1 MPIPTGLLQRLAQFA
16 GKNKDIVGNV
26 ATGSALTA
34 GFGLLGGG
42 PKAAAAYGAADFLT
56 AYPAT
61 LLARKLGSKITKPV
75 LGISPKTLQGGL
87 ETVAN
92 LGASVI
98 SPGIVDAVAGKALY
112 PETAQGN
119 VLQQQQIA
127 QQMEQRVAVNGLQQ
141 PELVSPGTQFQMQGL
156 EQQFLQD
163 FTKPQQYMAEL
174 MPEYEQYLNDL
185 RSYARQAQTL

>member
-1 MPIPTGLLQRLAQFA
+1 MPIPTGLLQRLAQYA

-61 LLARKLGSKITKPV
+61 LIARKLGSKITKPV
-75 LGISPKTLQGGL
+75 MGISPKTLQGGL
-87 ETVAN
+87 EMTAN
-92 LGASVI
+92 LGASVV
-98 SPGIVDAVAGKALY
+98 SPLVADAVAGRALY
-112 PETAQGN
+112 PETTQSN
-119 VLQQQQIA
+119 ILQQQQVA
-127 QQMEQRVAVNGLQQ
+127 QEMEQRAAINGLRTPQ
-141 PELVSPGTQFQMQGL
+141 LVSPGTQFQMQGL

-163 FTKPQQYMAEL
+163 FTKPQQYMSEL

-185 RSYARQAQTL
+185 RSYARQGQTL

>member
-1 MPIPTGLLQRLAQFA
+1 MAVPPGLLQRLAQYA

-34 GFGLLGGG
+34 GFGLLSGG
-42 PKAAAAYGAADFLT
+42 PKAAAAYGAADFLA

-61 LLARKLGSKITKPV
+61 LLARRLGSKITKPV
-75 LGISPKTLQGGL
+75 MGIDPKTVRGGL

-98 SPGIVDAVAGKALY
+98 SPVVVDAVAGKALY

-119 VLQQQQIA
+119 VPQQQQIA
-127 QQMEQRVAVNGLQQ
+127 QEMEQRAAINGLQTPQ
-141 PELVSPGTQFQMQGL
+141 LVSPGTQFQMQGL
-156 EQQFLQD
+156 EQTFLQN
-163 FTKPQQYMAEL
+163 FTKPQGYVAEM
-174 MPEYEQYLNDL
+174 MPGYESYLADL
-185 RSYARQAQTL
+185 RSYGRLQ

>member
-1 MPIPTGLLQRLAQFA
+1 MPVPTGLLQRLTQYV

-34 GFGLLGGG
+34 GFGLLAGG
-42 PKAAAAYGAADFLT
+42 PKAAAAYGAADFLA

-75 LGISPKTLQGGL
+75 MGIDPKTVRGGL

-92 LGASVI
+92 LGASII
-98 SPGIVDAVAGKALY
+98 SPAVVDAVAGRALY

-119 VLQQQQIA
+119 VSQQQQVS
-127 QQMEQRVAVNGLQQ
+127 QEMEQRAAINGLQAPQ
-141 PELVSPGTQFQMQGL
+141 LVSPGTQFQMQGL
-156 EQQFLQD
+156 EQTFLQN
-163 FTKPQQYMAEL
+163 FTKPQNYMAEM
-174 MPEYEQYLNDL
+174 MPEYESYLANL
-185 RSYARQAQTL
+185 RSYGRLQ

>member
-1 MPIPTGLLQRLAQFA
+1 MPVPTGLLQRLAQYA

-34 GFGLLGGG
+34 GFGLLAGG
-42 PKAAAAYGAADFLT
+42 PKAAAAYGAADFLA

-75 LGISPKTLQGGL
+75 MGIAPKTLQGGL

-92 LGASVI
+92 LGASIV
-98 SPGIVDAVAGKALY
+98 SPVAVDALAGKALY

-119 VLQQQQIA
+119 VPQQQQVA
-127 QQMEQRVAVNGLQQ
+127 QEMEQRAAINGLQTPQ
-141 PELVSPGTQFQMQGL
+141 LVSPGTQFQMQGL
-156 EQQFLQD
+156 EQTFLQN
-163 FTKPQQYMAEL
+163 FTKPQSYMAEM
-174 MPEYEQYLNDL
+174 MPEYESYLADL
-185 RSYARQAQTL
+185 RSAGRLQ

>member
-1 MPIPTGLLQRLAQFA
+1 MPVPTGLLQRLAQYA

-34 GFGLLGGG
+34 GFGLLAGG
-42 PKAAAAYGAADFLT
+42 PKAAAAYGAADFLA

-75 LGISPKTLQGGL
+75 MGIDPKTVRGGL

-92 LGASVI
+92 LGASIV
-98 SPGIVDAVAGKALY
+98 SPVAVDAVAGKALY

-119 VLQQQQIA
+119 VPQQQQIA
-127 QQMEQRVAVNGLQQ
+127 QEMEQRAAINNLQTPQ
-141 PELVSPGTQFQMQGL
+141 LVSPGTQFQIQGL
-156 EQQFLQD
+156 EQTFLQN
-163 FTKPQQYMAEL
+163 FTKPQNYMSEM
-174 MPEYEQYLNDL
+174 MPEYDAYLADL
-185 RSYARQAQTL
+185 RSYGRLQ

>member
-1 MPIPTGLLQRLAQFA
+1 MPVPKGLLQRLTQYA

-34 GFGLLGGG
+34 GFGLLAGG
-42 PKAAAAYGAADFLT
+42 PKAAAAYGAADFLA

-75 LGISPKTLQGGL
+75 MGIDPKTVRGGL

-92 LGASVI
+92 LGASII
-98 SPGIVDAVAGKALY
+98 SPVAVDALAGKALY

-119 VLQQQQIA
+119 VLQQQQQIS
-127 QQMEQRVAVNGLQQ
+127 QEMEQRAVINGLQTPQ
-141 PELVSPGTQFQMQGL
+141 LVSPGTQFQMQGL
-156 EQQFLQD
+156 EQTFLQN
-163 FTKPQQYMAEL
+163 FTKPQNYMAEM
-174 MPEYEQYLNDL
+174 MPEYEAYLADL
-185 RSYARQAQTL
+185 RSYGRLQ

>member
-1 MPIPTGLLQRLAQFA
+1 MPIPTGLLQRLAQYA

-75 LGISPKTLQGGL
+75 MGISPKTLQGGL
-87 ETVAN
+87 EMTAN
-92 LGASVI
+92 LGASVV
-98 SPGIVDAVAGKALY
+98 SPLVADAVAGKFLY

-119 VLQQQQIA
+119 VLQQQQVA
-127 QQMEQRVAVNGLQQ
+127 QEMEQRAAINGLQTPQ
-141 PELVSPGTQFQMQGL
+141 LVSPGTQFQMQGL

-163 FTKPQQYMAEL
+163 FTKPQQYMSEL

-185 RSYARQAQTL
+185 RSYARQGQTL

>member
-1 MPIPTGLLQRLAQFA
+1 MPIPTGLLQRLAQYA

-75 LGISPKTLQGGL
+75 MGISPKTLQGGL
-87 ETVAN
+87 EMTAN
-92 LGASVI
+92 LGASVV
-98 SPGIVDAVAGKALY
+98 SPLVADAVAGKFLY
-112 PETAQGN
+112 PETTQSN
-119 VLQQQQIA
+119 ILQQQQVA
-127 QQMEQRVAVNGLQQ
+127 QEMEQRAAINGLQTPQ
-141 PELVSPGTQFQMQGL
+141 LVSPGTQFQMQGL

-163 FTKPQQYMAEL
+163 FTKPQQYMSEL

>member
-1 MPIPTGLLQRLAQFA
+1 MPIPTGLLQRLAQYA

-75 LGISPKTLQGGL
+75 MGISPKTLQGGL
-87 ETVAN
+87 EMTAN
-92 LGASVI
+92 LGASVV
-98 SPGIVDAVAGKALY
+98 SPLVADAVAGRALY
-112 PETAQGN
+112 PETTQSN
-119 VLQQQQIA
+119 ILQQQQVA
-127 QQMEQRVAVNGLQQ
+127 QEMEQRAAINGLQTPQ
-141 PELVSPGTQFQMQGL
+141 LVSPGTQFQMQGL

-163 FTKPQQYMAEL
+163 FTKPQQYMSEL

-185 RSYARQAQTL
+185 RSYARQGQTL

>member
-1 MPIPTGLLQRLAQFA
+1 MPIPTGLLQRLAQYA

-61 LLARKLGSKITKPV
+61 LIARKLGSKITKPV
-75 LGISPKTLQGGL
+75 MGISPKTVQGGL
-87 ETVAN
+87 EMTAN
-92 LGASVI
+92 LGASVV
-98 SPGIVDAVAGKALY
+98 SPLVADAVAGKFLY

-119 VLQQQQIA
+119 ILQQQQVA
-127 QQMEQRVAVNGLQQ
+127 QEMEQRAAINGLRTPQ
-141 PELVSPGTQFQMQGL
+141 LVSPGTQFQMQGL

-163 FTKPQQYMAEL
+163 FTKPQQYMSEL

>member
-1 MPIPTGLLQRLAQFA
+1 MPVPVGLLQRLAQYA

-34 GFGLLGGG
+34 GFGLLSGG
-42 PKAAAAYGAADFLT
+42 PKAAAVYGAADFLT

-75 LGISPKTLQGGL
+75 LGIAPKTVQGGL
-87 ETVAN
+87 ETAAN
-92 LGASVI
+92 LGASVV
-98 SPGIVDAVAGKALY
+98 SPLVADAVAGKFLY
-112 PETAQGN
+112 PETTQSN
-119 VLQQQQIA
+119 ILQQQQVA
-127 QQMEQRVAVNGLQQ
+127 QEMEQRAAINGLQTPQ
-141 PELVSPGTQFQMQGL
+141 LVSPGTQFQMQGL

-163 FTKPQQYMAEL
+163 FTKPQSYVAEL

-185 RSYARQAQTL
+185 RSYARQGQTL

>member
-1 MPIPTGLLQRLAQFA
+1 MAVPTGLLQRLAQYA

-34 GFGLLGGG
+34 GFGLLSGG
-42 PKAAAAYGAADFLT
+42 PKAAAAYGAADFLA

-75 LGISPKTLQGGL
+75 MGIDPKTVRGGL

-98 SPGIVDAVAGKALY
+98 SPAVVDAVAGKALY

-127 QQMEQRVAVNGLQQ
+127 QEMEQRAAINGLQTQ
-141 PELVSPGTQFQMQGL
+141 QLVSPGTQFQMQGL
-156 EQQFLQD
+156 EQTFLQN
-163 FTKPQQYMAEL
+163 FTKPQNYMAEM
-174 MPEYEQYLNDL
+174 MPEYESYLADL
-185 RSYARQAQTL
+185 RSYGRLQ

>member
-1 MPIPTGLLQRLAQFA
+1 MPVPTGLLQRLAQYA

-34 GFGLLGGG
+34 GFGLLAGG
-42 PKAAAAYGAADFLT
+42 PKAAAAYGAADFLA

-75 LGISPKTLQGGL
+75 MGIAPKTLQGGL

-92 LGASVI
+92 LGASIV
-98 SPGIVDAVAGKALY
+98 SPLAVDALIGKTLY

-119 VLQQQQIA
+119 VPQQQQVA
-127 QQMEQRVAVNGLQQ
+127 QEMEQRAAINGLQAPQ
-141 PELVSPGTQFQMQGL
+141 LVSPGTQFQMQGL
-156 EQQFLQD
+156 EQTFLQN
-163 FTKPQQYMAEL
+163 FTKPQGYVAE
-174 MPEYEQYLNDL
+174 MIPEYQNYLDDL
-185 RSYARQAQTL
+185 RSYGRLK

>member
-1 MPIPTGLLQRLAQFA
+1 MPIPTGLLQRLAQYA

-75 LGISPKTLQGGL
+75 MGIAPKTLQGGL
-87 ETVAN
+87 EMAAN
-92 LGASVI
+92 LGASVV
-98 SPGIVDAVAGKALY
+98 SPLAADAVAGRALY

-119 VLQQQQIA
+119 VPQQQQVA
-127 QQMEQRVAVNGLQQ
+127 QEMAQRAAINGLETPQ
-141 PELVSPGTQFQMQGL
+141 LVSPGTQFQMQGL
-156 EQQFLQD
+156 EQKFLQD
-163 FTKPQQYMAEL
+163 FTKPQSYVAEL
-174 MPEYEQYLNDL
+174 IPEYQQYIDDL
-185 RSYARQAQTL
+185 RSYGRLQ

>member
-1 MPIPTGLLQRLAQFA
+1 MPVPTGLLQRLAQYA

-34 GFGLLGGG
+34 GFGLLAGG
-42 PKAAAAYGAADFLT
+42 PKAAAAYGAADFLA

-75 LGISPKTLQGGL
+75 MGIDPKTVRGGL

-92 LGASVI
+92 LGASIV
-98 SPGIVDAVAGKALY
+98 SPVAVDAVAGKALY

-119 VLQQQQIA
+119 VPQQQQIA
-127 QQMEQRVAVNGLQQ
+127 QEMEQRAAINNLQTPQ
-141 PELVSPGTQFQMQGL
+141 LVSPGTQFQMQGL
-156 EQQFLQD
+156 EQTFLQN
-163 FTKPQQYMAEL
+163 FTKPQNYMAEM
-174 MPEYEQYLNDL
+174 MPEYEAYLADL
-185 RSYARQAQTL
+185 RSYGRLQ

>member
-1 MPIPTGLLQRLAQFA
+1 MPIPTGLLQRLAQYA

-75 LGISPKTLQGGL
+75 MGIAPKTLQGGL
-87 ETVAN
+87 EMAAN
-92 LGASVI
+92 LGASVV
-98 SPGIVDAVAGKALY
+98 SPLAVDAVVGRTLY

-119 VLQQQQIA
+119 VPQQQQVA
-127 QQMEQRVAVNGLQQ
+127 QQMTQRAVINGLETPQS
-141 PELVSPGTQFQMQGL
+141 VSSGTQFQMQGL

-163 FTKPQQYMAEL
+163 FTKPQSYVAEL
-174 MPEYEQYLNDL
+174 MPEYQQYIDDL
-185 RSYARQAQTL
+185 RSYGRLQQIS

>member
-1 MPIPTGLLQRLAQFA
+1 MPVPVGLLQRLAQYA

-34 GFGLLGGG
+34 GFGLLSGG
-42 PKAAAAYGAADFLT
+42 PKAAAVYGAADFLT

-75 LGISPKTLQGGL
+75 LGIAPKTVQGGL
-87 ETVAN
+87 ETAAN
-92 LGASVI
+92 LGASVV
-98 SPGIVDAVAGKALY
+98 SPLVADAVAGKFLY

-119 VLQQQQIA
+119 ILQQQQIA
-127 QQMEQRVAVNGLQQ
+127 QEMQQRAAINNLQTPQ
-141 PELVSPGTQFQMQGL
+141 LQGL

-163 FTKPQQYMAEL
+163 FTKPQSYVAEL
-174 MPEYEQYLNDL
+174 MPEYEQYLDDL
-185 RSYARQAQTL
+185 RSYARQGQTL